1 VLVLLETLARALVS
15 RPDQVSVTSRS
26 RDGRLHLELRVAPE
40 DRGRVIGRAGRTADS
55 LRTLL
60 DVVAR
65 QRGEQCDLEI
75 VE

>member
-1 VLVLLETLARALVS
+1 MLVLLETLVRALVS

-26 RDGRLHLELRVAPE
+26 RGGCLHLELRVAPE

-75 VE
+75 VG